1 MRSGVSML
9 AVFAR
14 QAMALSGALA
24 ILATGCMFSA
34 DRSLADQ
41 AFAPGTYKLLSFF
54 PQDNYD
60 KWLRGQIAAFQA
72 SHQGVTIQVQ
82 YTDPTNIIQM
92 IKTGVASGQAP
103 DVATQLPGSAQLQLW
118 QAGQLLDFKPY
129 IDADAEWK
137 GWVKGWG
144 KVPNSQYRDGDHIFA
159 ANVSLGPMLV
169 WYWKDMLAKVGYD
182 HLPTDIKGLIEL
194 AAALK
199 KADLPSMA
207 NGLNSQALFNFDYTF
222 YTLEANWD
230 PDGSKARMADAGK
243 YPWTSPEFKKAS
255 DLFKQLYDAG
265 VFYEGALEKNYDPDS
280 KVDFG
285 ARKASMAWP
294 FGPWMDG
301 AFPVK
306 EVPSVGVALFPR
318 MDASGPAVLTSSND
332 LEFIIPIV
340 SDAQKDAAHRNTMVA
355 FVKQLNSPQSQKSL
369 LEQGIFPIMTDV
381 ASSTVDPNSWQ
392 AVLKAQID
400 VSNATQYA
408 VDENTYSPNT
418 DTALTNGLQ
427 AVLLGKKTVDDML
440 ADVQAANK
448 KDHACA
454 PTCQ

>member
-1 MRSGVSML
+1 ML

-14 QAMALSGALA
+14 RTMALLSALA
-24 ILATGCMFSA
+24 VLSTGYMFSA
-34 DRSLADQ
+34 DRSLAGQ

-60 KWLRGQIAAFQA
+60 KWLRGQIAAFQD

-118 QAGQLLDFKPY
+118 QAGQLLDFKPF

-137 GWVKGWG
+137 GWVKGWS

-243 YPWTSPEFKKAS
+243 YPWTLRNSRRHP
-255 DLFKQLYDAG
+255 
-265 VFYEGALEKNYDPDS
+265 
-280 KVDFG
+280 
-285 ARKASMAWP
+285 
-294 FGPWMDG
+294 
-301 AFPVK
+301 
-306 EVPSVGVALFPR
+306 
-318 MDASGPAVLTSSND
+318 TS
-332 LEFIIPIV
+332 
-340 SDAQKDAAHRNTMVA
+340 
-355 FVKQLNSPQSQKSL
+355 
-369 LEQGIFPIMTDV
+369 
-381 ASSTVDPNSWQ
+381 
-392 AVLKAQID
+392 
-400 VSNATQYA
+400 
-408 VDENTYSPNT
+408 
-418 DTALTNGLQ
+418 
-427 AVLLGKKTVDDML
+427 
-440 ADVQAANK
+440 QAALRRRGVLRGRAGEELRSGFEGRFRGPK
-448 KDHACA
+448 GLDGLKPSA
-454 PTCQ
+454 PGWTAPFRSRRFPTSALRSSRGWTLPARRAHQL

>member
-1 MRSGVSML
+1 MRNRAPMSAVSTRR
-9 AVFAR
+9 AV
-14 QAMALSGALA
+14 ALSGALA
-24 ILATGCMFSA
+24 VFAAGFMFGVNPS
-34 DRSLADQ
+34 RADQ

-60 KWLRGQIAAFQA
+60 KWLRGQIAAFQS

-118 QAGQLLDFKPY
+118 RAGQLLDFKPY
-129 IDADAEWK
+129 IDADPEWK
-137 GWVKGWG
+137 AWIKGWS
-144 KVPNSQYRDGDHIFA
+144 KVPDSQYRDGDHIFA
-159 ANVSLGPMLV
+159 TNVSLGPMLV
-169 WYWKDMLAKVGYD
+169 WYWKDMLAKVGYGQ
-182 HLPTDIKGLIEL
+182 LPTDIKGLIDL

-199 KADLPSMA
+199 KAGLPSMA
-207 NGLNSQALFNFDYTF
+207 NGLNAQALFNFDYTF

-230 PDGSKARMADAGK
+230 PDGSKARLADDGK

-255 DLFKQLYDAG
+255 DLFKQLYDTG

-285 ARKASMAWP
+285 GRKASMGWP

-301 AFPVK
+301 AYPLK
-306 EVPSVGVALFPR
+306 EVPNVGVALFPR

-340 SDAQKDAAHRNTMVA
+340 SDAQKDATHRSTVVA

-369 LEQGIFPIMTDV
+369 LNQGIFPIMTEV
-381 ASSTVDPNSWQ
+381 APSAVDPNSWQ
-392 AVLKAQID
+392 AVLKAQIE

-448 KDHACA
+448 KDHPCA
-454 PTCQ
+454 PTCK

>member
-1 MRSGVSML
+1 MRNRAPMFAVSTRR
-9 AVFAR
+9 AV
-14 QAMALSGALA
+14 ALSGALA
-24 ILATGCMFSA
+24 VFAARFMLGVNPS
-34 DRSLADQ
+34 RADQ
-41 AFAPGTYKLLSFF
+41 PFAPATYKLRAFF
-54 PQDNYD
+54 PQDNHY
-60 KWLRGQIAAFQA
+60 KWLRGQIAAFQT

-118 QAGQLLDFKPY
+118 RAGQLLDFKPY

-137 GWVKGWG
+137 AWIKGWS
-144 KVPNSQYRDGDHIFA
+144 KVPDSQYRDGDHIFA
-159 ANVSLGPMLV
+159 TNVSLGPMLV
-169 WYWKDMLAKVGYD
+169 WYWKDMLAKVGYGR
-182 HLPTDIKGLIEL
+182 LPTDIKGLIDL

-199 KADLPSMA
+199 KAGLPSMA
-207 NGLNSQALFNFDYTF
+207 NGLNAQALFNFDYTF

-230 PDGSKARMADAGK
+230 PDGSKARLADDGK

-255 DLFKQLYDAG
+255 DLFKQLYDTG

-285 ARKASMAWP
+285 GRKASMGWP

-301 AFPVK
+301 AYPLK
-306 EVPSVGVALFPR
+306 EVPNVGVALFPR
-318 MDASGPAVLTSSND
+318 MDASGHAVLTSSND

-340 SDAQKDAAHRNTMVA
+340 SDAQKDPTHRSTMVA

-369 LEQGIFPIMTDV
+369 LNQGIFPIMTEV
-381 ASSTVDPNSWQ
+381 APSTVDPNSWQ
-392 AVLKAQID
+392 AVLKAQIE

-448 KDHACA
+448 KDHPCA
-454 PTCQ
+454 PTCK

>member
-1 MRSGVSML
+1 
-9 AVFAR
+9 
-14 QAMALSGALA
+14 
-24 ILATGCMFSA
+24 
-34 DRSLADQ
+34 
-41 AFAPGTYKLLSFF
+41 
-54 PQDNYD
+54 
-60 KWLRGQIAAFQA
+60 
-72 SHQGVTIQVQ
+72 
-82 YTDPTNIIQM
+82 
-92 IKTGVASGQAP
+92 
-103 DVATQLPGSAQLQLW
+103 
-118 QAGQLLDFKPY
+118 
-129 IDADAEWK
+129 
-137 GWVKGWG
+137 
-144 KVPNSQYRDGDHIFA
+144 
-159 ANVSLGPMLV
+159 
-169 WYWKDMLAKVGYD
+169 
-182 HLPTDIKGLIEL
+182 
-194 AAALK
+194 
-199 KADLPSMA
+199 
-207 NGLNSQALFNFDYTF
+207 
-222 YTLEANWD
+222 
-230 PDGSKARMADAGK
+230 
-243 YPWTSPEFKKAS
+243 
-255 DLFKQLYDAG
+255 
-265 VFYEGALEKNYDPDS
+265 
-280 KVDFG
+280 
-285 ARKASMAWP
+285 
-294 FGPWMDG
+294 MDG

-306 EVPSVGVALFPR
+306 EVPNVGVALFPR

-381 ASSTVDPNSWQ
+381 APSTVDPNSWQ

>member
-1 MRSGVSML
+1 MRNRAPMFAVSTRR
-9 AVFAR
+9 AV
-14 QAMALSGALA
+14 ALSGALA
-24 ILATGCMFSA
+24 VFAAGFMFGVNPS
-34 DRSLADQ
+34 RADQ

-60 KWLRGQIAAFQA
+60 KWLRGQIAAFQT

-118 QAGQLLDFKPY
+118 RAGQLLDFKPY
-129 IDADAEWK
+129 IDADPEWK
-137 GWVKGWG
+137 AWIKGWS
-144 KVPNSQYRDGDHIFA
+144 KVPDSQYRDGDHIFA
-159 ANVSLGPMLV
+159 TNVSLGPMLV
-169 WYWKDMLAKVGYD
+169 WYWKDMLAKVGYGR
-182 HLPTDIKGLIEL
+182 LPTDIKGLIDL

-199 KADLPSMA
+199 KAGLPSMA
-207 NGLNSQALFNFDYTF
+207 NGLNAQALFNFDYTF

-230 PDGSKARMADAGK
+230 PDGSKARLADDGK

-255 DLFKQLYDAG
+255 DLFKQLYDTG

-285 ARKASMAWP
+285 GRKASMGWP

-301 AFPVK
+301 AYPLK
-306 EVPSVGVALFPR
+306 EVPNVGVALFPR
-318 MDASGPAVLTSSND
+318 MDASGHAVLTSSND

-340 SDAQKDAAHRNTMVA
+340 SDAQKDPTHRSTMVA

-369 LEQGIFPIMTDV
+369 LNQGIFPIMTEV
-381 ASSTVDPNSWQ
+381 APSTVDPNSWQ
-392 AVLKAQID
+392 AVLKAQIE

-448 KDHACA
+448 KDHPCA
-454 PTCQ
+454 PTCK

>member
-1 MRSGVSML
+1 MRNRAPMFAVSTRR
-9 AVFAR
+9 AV
-14 QAMALSGALA
+14 ALSGALA
-24 ILATGCMFSA
+24 VFAAGFMFGVNPS
-34 DRSLADQ
+34 RADQ

-60 KWLRGQIAAFQA
+60 KWLRGQIAAFQS

-118 QAGQLLDFKPY
+118 RAGQLLDFKPY
-129 IDADAEWK
+129 IDADPEWK
-137 GWVKGWG
+137 AWIKGWS
-144 KVPNSQYRDGDHIFA
+144 KVPDSQYRDGDHIFA
-159 ANVSLGPMLV
+159 TNVSLGPMLV
-169 WYWKDMLAKVGYD
+169 WYWKDMLAKVGYGR
-182 HLPTDIKGLIEL
+182 LPTDIKGLIDL

-199 KADLPSMA
+199 KAGLPSMA
-207 NGLNSQALFNFDYTF
+207 NGLNAQALFNFDYTF

-230 PDGSKARMADAGK
+230 PDGSKARLADDGK

-255 DLFKQLYDAG
+255 DLFKQLYDTG

-285 ARKASMAWP
+285 GRKASMGWP

-301 AFPVK
+301 AYPLK
-306 EVPSVGVALFPR
+306 EVPNVGVALFPR
-318 MDASGPAVLTSSND
+318 MDASGHAVLTSSND

-340 SDAQKDAAHRNTMVA
+340 SDAQKDPTHRSTMVA

-369 LEQGIFPIMTDV
+369 LNQGIFPIMTEV
-381 ASSTVDPNSWQ
+381 APSTVDPNSWQ
-392 AVLKAQID
+392 AVLKAQIE

-448 KDHACA
+448 KDHPCA
-454 PTCQ
+454 PTCK